1 MKMKFQKTRVK
12 TNVKFTNVHTV
23 EVIGLE
29 KKMRSEIMRART
41 LLTILDNSLILG
53 GCLDWHI

>member
-53 GCLDWHI
+53 GCLDWLI